1 MVTLINTYGV
11 SIVVIIL
18 LVAIPALVN
27 FIQWCKN
34 LWAKRQEFQ
43 SANIQMGRQMEAAEE
58 QNEARLTNGEQ
69 RMSQLETDVSELK
82 AIAERQAQLIELLTK
97 SDELDIKS
105 WIKAQHEKW
114 IIKGCIDSQML
125 DLLEQRY
132 AIYTAEGGNSW
143 AKKLMDELRALPT
156 VTVVSLSDIH
166 SEQ

>member
-1 MVTLINTYGV
+1 MGVTQINKALGNIIPIFDVALAATYDESKKERYDLSKYIIEPKFNGLRLITIITYNN
-11 SIVVIIL
+11 S
-18 LVAIPALVN
+18 
-27 FIQWCKN
+27 
-34 LWAKRQEFQ
+34 
-43 SANIQMGRQMEAAEE
+43 
-58 QNEARLTNGEQ
+58 TN
-69 RMSQLETDVSELK
+69 
-82 AIAERQAQLIELLTK
+82 
-97 SDELDIKS
+97 ELDIKS

-114 IIKGCIDSQML
+114 IFKGCIDSQML